1 MLTGIPER
9 ALDGSEGEEGLGM
22 SVAWALPVEFRA
34 VRVPTRKEDGLASK
48 GGVDEIVAECQW
60 TPSLTD

>member
-34 VRVPTRKEDGLASK
+34 VRVPTRKEDSFRDRTAWPAR
-48 GGVDEIVAECQW
+48 VE
-60 TPSLTD
+60 LTRL